1 MRLDRFLAEASVGT
15 KKIVRLYVKE
25 GKVTVNH
32 QREDNPA
39 LEIDERSDV
48 IRFLGEE
55 VVHPGKFYYMFYKPA
70 GCITAT
76 KDSTSKTVMDYFK
89 AEHSKGLFP
98 VGRLDKD
105 TEGLLLVT
113 NDGEFSH
120 SLMFPD
126 KQIEKTYFFWAF
138 GIIDDTVREK
148 LISGVII
155 GEGEPLAR
163 ATQIKVEEEGL
174 YPSLQNR
181 MNRLN
186 LKEIRI
192 DATRQRVVCGYITI
206 TEGRKH
212 QVKRMLKAVG
222 CYVAYLKRVSID
234 GLLLDETLQKG
245 QYRTLTEA
253 EIRGL
258 FCYTEGLQEKSE

>member
-1 MRLDRFLAEASVGT
+1 MRLDRFLAQASVGT
-15 KKIVRLYVKE
+15 KKSVRLYVME
-25 GKVTVNH
+25 GKITVNH
-32 QREDNPA
+32 QIVDNPA
-39 LEIDERSDV
+39 LEIDEKSD
-48 IRFLGEE
+48 IISFIGDE
-55 VVHPGKFYYMFYKPA
+55 VVYPGKFYYMLHKPE

-76 KDSTSKTVMDYFK
+76 KDNTSKTVMDYIE
-89 AEHSKGLFP
+89 AGHNKGLFP

-105 TEGLLLVT
+105 TEGLLLIT

-120 SLMFPD
+120 RLMFPE

-138 GIIDDTVREK
+138 GTLDDVARK
-148 LISGVII
+148 QLISGVMI
-155 GEGEPLAR
+155 GEREPLAM
-163 ATQIKVEEEGL
+163 ATRIKVEGEGM
-174 YPSLQNR
+174 YSSFKER
-181 MNRLN
+181 MNMVN

-222 CYVAYLKRVSID
+222 CYVAYLQRVSIG

-245 QYRTLTEA
+245 QYRALTED
-253 EIRGL
+253 EIRCLG
-258 FCYTEGLQEKSE
+258 

>member
-1 MRLDRFLAEASVGT
+1 MRLDHFLAQASVGT
-15 KKIVRLYVKE
+15 KKSVRIYVKD
-25 GKVTVNH
+25 GRVTVNH
-32 QREDNPA
+32 QRIDNPA
-39 LEIDERSDV
+39 LEIDEKTDV
-48 IRFLGEE
+48 IRYLGEE
-55 VVHPGKFYYMFYKPA
+55 VVHPGMFYYMFYKPA

-76 KDSTSKTVMDYFK
+76 KDSTSKTVMDYF
-89 AEHSKGLFP
+89 EDESNKGLFP

-120 SLMFPD
+120 SLMFPE

-138 GIIDDTVREK
+138 GSLDDTARK
-148 LISGVII
+148 QLISGVRI
-155 GEGEPLAR
+155 GEGEPLAM
-163 ATQIKVEEEGL
+163 ATRIKVEEEGL
-174 YPSLQNR
+174 YPSLQDR
-181 MNRLN
+181 MNLLN
-186 LKEIRI
+186 LKEIRT
-192 DATRQRVVCGYITI
+192 DTTRQWVVCGYITI

-245 QYRTLTEA
+245 QYRTLTED
-253 EIRGL
+253 EIRC
-258 FCYTEGLQEKSE
+258 FRCNTERLQEISE